1 LNMIKNILVGIFV
14 LALSAGIFIL
24 LIQDQEVK
32 NNILRSTLEMFGD
45 ELLAMVPEG
54 QERDMLS
61 KRIEDFIS
69 KAEQNEIS
77 QDQVQVTLARALN
90 MQMAPE
96 KPSAQELRSL
106 LDVSPDTSQ
115 ERRIRDLRGKSRTER
130 KIQYDLQA
138 DRLARNYH
146 EMVDLRNEI
155 QKICQEDSSCRAFY
169 QRAMFV
175 VDDGLRLLVDSSLAK
190 QYVYV
195 NHPDLRRRLEDM
207 SEDDLVKFENFA
219 LAPEVVQQGLIYF
232 APMIPKQIRTEIV
245 ENIHMD
251 IDSLVLPNSTFKPD
265 SLAEFINKIIKTANK
280 FEKARSQ
287 SPR

>member
-1 LNMIKNILVGIFV
+1 MNMIKNILVGIFV

-106 LDVSPDTSQ
+106 LDVSLDTSQ
-115 ERRIRDLRGKSRTER
+115 ERRIRDLRGKSHTER
-130 KIQYDLQA
+130 KIQYDIQA
-138 DRLARNYH
+138 DRLAKNYH

-245 ENIHMD
+245 ENIHVD
-251 IDSLVLPNSTFKPD
+251 IDSLVLPKITFKPD
-265 SLAEFINKIIKTANK
+265 SLDEFIDKVIEAADK

-287 SPR
+287 PPR